1 MAQRRGIQLPRV
13 SAMQPVLLMIL
24 CMMAINAAYALRQF
38 PGAGGRALLQSSHGN
53 LIVDYIGASGASDL
67 QFTDLPISAS
77 LQYILPLSFAID
89 ADASGNTQNGNFN
102 AFWASSLTP
111 QSAQSFKQSNPNVKL
126 LVSLAGFSQFLSDG
140 TTRNV
145 DWYDPPSTDTW
156 ISNAVSSISNLV
168 SQYSLDGVDVDYENF
183 PTSATF
189 TTCIGG
195 LISQLKSSGTISIA
209 SIAPF
214 GATISIYADLFANF
228 GSSIDYVNYQFYADG
243 LASQSD
249 FISRYNTVAGS
260 FDASKLLPSVEAAGR
275 GLQGSDFIGAAQQ
288 LTIPGIMIF
297 NVDNDKGSGFSTEQ
311 AVASFLST

>member
-1 MAQRRGIQLPRV
+1 MAQRQRIQLPQIP
-13 SAMQPVLLMIL
+13 AMVVLLIIISST
-24 CMMAINAAYALRQF
+24 AIDTASAVRHF
-38 PGAGGRALLQSSHGN
+38 PGAGARALLQSTHGN

-89 ADASGNTQNGNFN
+89 ADASGNTQNGIFSP
-102 AFWASSLTP
+102 FWASSLTP
-111 QSAQSFKQSNPNVKL
+111 EAAQSFKQSNPNVKL
-126 LVSLAGFSQFLSDG
+126 LVSLAGFSQFTSDG

-145 DWYDPPSTDTW
+145 EWYDPPSTDTW
-156 ISNAVSSISNLV
+156 ITNAVSSISSLV

-183 PTSATF
+183 PTSTTF

-195 LISQLKSSGTISIA
+195 LISNLKSAGTISTA

-214 GATISIYADLFANF
+214 GATLSIYADLFANF

-249 FISRYNTVAGS
+249 FVSSYNNVAGS
-260 FDASKLLPSVEAAGR
+260 FDASKLLASVEAGGR
-275 GLQGSDFIGAAQQ
+275 GLQGSDFTGAAQQ
-288 LTIPGIMIF
+288 LNIPGIMIF
-297 NVDNDKGSGFSTEQ
+297 NVDNDKGTGFSTEQ
-311 AVASFLST
+311 AVASFLSS